1 MVDGGVPY
9 SRDLG
14 LRYVACMHVC
24 MYACMHAR
32 THTCS
37 EHTRPHICLASWLVD
52 KYPIAVCQAR
62 GKKKKKRKKVLLG
75 PELVGRNTG
84 GPGSIGLLAVG

>member
-1 MVDGGVPY
+1 
-9 SRDLG
+9 
-14 LRYVACMHVC
+14 
-24 MYACMHAR
+24 MHAR

-62 GKKKKKRKKVLLG
+62 GKKKEEEEEG
-75 PELVGRNTG
+75 PVGSRTCG
-84 GPGSIGLLAVG
+84 TEHRGPGVDWTSGRGLVRAQPGLF